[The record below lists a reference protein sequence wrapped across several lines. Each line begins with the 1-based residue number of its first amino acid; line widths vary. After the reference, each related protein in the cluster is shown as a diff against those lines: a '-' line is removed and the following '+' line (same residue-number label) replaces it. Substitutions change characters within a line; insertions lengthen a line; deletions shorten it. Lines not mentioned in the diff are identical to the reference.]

1 MAQIEF
7 LEAEGRMDSNY
18 LELSRTGFVQK
29 WNIYT
34 NMWPFEWKMAIHWNG
49 SRLQGQ
55 GEQSVSGFNDLF
67 PPSGWIRG
75 SRIQG

>member
-7 LEAEGRMDSNY
+7 LEAERENG

-34 NMWPFEWKMAIHWNG
+34 NMWPFE
-49 SRLQGQ
+49 
-55 GEQSVSGFNDLF
+55 
-67 PPSGWIRG
+67 
-75 SRIQG
+75 